1 MEKLMPCS
9 TCDYQPEVYVT
20 NSRGN
25 SVMLMDVSC
34 AKCCKELK
42 IFLTASRSATVDA
55 ILERRDKVVHL
66 WNKINEEKDN

>member
-1 MEKLMPCS
+1 MSME
-9 TCDYQPEVYVT
+9 
-20 NSRGN
+20 
-25 SVMLMDVSC
+25 VSC
-34 AKCCKELK
+34 AQCYKELK